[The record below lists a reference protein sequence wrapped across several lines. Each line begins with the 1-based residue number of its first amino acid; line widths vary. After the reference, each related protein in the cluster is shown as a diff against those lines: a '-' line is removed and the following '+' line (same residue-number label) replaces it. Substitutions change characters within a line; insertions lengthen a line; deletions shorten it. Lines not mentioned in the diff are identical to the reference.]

1 MPCVLPDD
9 WFEEFVGNTYEVGG
23 VNNETGFQV
32 FLVPSVQEL
41 VKDCMFNNSNEDLIL
56 YRESTARVGVV

>member
-9 WFEEFVGNTYEVGG
+9 GFEEFVGNTYEVGG

-32 FLVPSVQEL
+32 FLVPSIQEL
-41 VKDCMFNNSNEDLIL
+41 VKDCMFNDLNEDLIL
-56 YRESTARVGVV
+56 YRESTARAEVA

>member
-1 MPCVLPDD
+1 MLPDD
-9 WFEEFVGNTYEVGG
+9 GFEEFVGNTYEVGG

-41 VKDCMFNNSNEDLIL
+41 VKDCLFNNSKEDLIL
-56 YRESTARVGVV
+56 YRESIAMVGVA